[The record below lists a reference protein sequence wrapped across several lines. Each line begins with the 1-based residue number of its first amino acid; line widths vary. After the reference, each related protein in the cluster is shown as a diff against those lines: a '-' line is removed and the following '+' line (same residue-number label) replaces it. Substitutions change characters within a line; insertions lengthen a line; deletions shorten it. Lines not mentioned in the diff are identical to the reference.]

1 MMVSHSGEN
10 MLQEGGIIETA
21 HVFGESLVG
30 VLSRPRQIAE
40 GRPAVILLNAGL
52 VQRSG
57 PFRVYA
63 QLARALASCGFV
75 VLRFD
80 LSGRG
85 DSANAV
91 GASPGP
97 VLKQQEA
104 DAAMQLVTGLTGVDR
119 FVLSGICSGADDA
132 FRLADGNAR
141 VAGIVLLD
149 GYAYRTTGY
158 KIRRYGPG
166 LLDAGKVMRRVGRLF
181 KRDEDGEHALDEGD
195 FRDFPSSDE
204 AVARLQRL
212 SARDAR
218 VLLVYT
224 GGAFRYFNHARQAR
238 ECFGVAMDAPQVS
251 LEYWPDC
258 DHTFFQRKDRLR
270 LNTRFSAWMR
280 AQFPAT

>member
-1 MMVSHSGEN
+1 MRASQQGEN
-10 MLQEGGIIETA
+10 VLQEGGLTETA

-30 VLSRPRQIAE
+30 VLTRPRQVAE

-63 QLARALASCGFV
+63 QLARALANCGFV

-85 DSANAV
+85 DSANAT
-91 GASPGP
+91 GASAGP
-97 VLKQQEA
+97 ELKQQEA
-104 DAAMQLVTGLTGVDR
+104 DAAMRLVTGLTGVDR

-132 FRLADGNAR
+132 FRLADVDKR

-149 GYAYRTTGY
+149 GFAYRTAGY
-158 KIRRYGPG
+158 KVRRYGPG
-166 LLDAGKVMRRVGRLF
+166 LLDAGKVIRKVGRLF
-181 KRDEDGEHALDEGD
+181 KRGDEEHALEEGD
-195 FRDFPSSDE
+195 FRDFPSPDE
-204 AVARLQRL
+204 AIARLQRL
-212 SARDAR
+212 AARDAR
-218 VLLVYT
+218 VLLLYT

-238 ECFGVAMDAPQVS
+238 ECFGAAMDAAQVS
-251 LEYWPDC
+251 LEYWPEC
-258 DHTFFQRKDRLR
+258 DHTFYLRKDRLR

-280 AQFPAT
+280 AQFPAI

>member
-1 MMVSHSGEN
+1 MRVSHTGEN
-10 MLQEGGIIETA
+10 LLQEGGLTETA
-21 HVFGESLVG
+21 HVFGDSLVG
-30 VLSRPRQIAE
+30 VLTRPRQIAE

-52 VQRSG
+52 VLRSG
-57 PFRVYA
+57 SFRVYA

-97 VLKQQEA
+97 VLKRQEV
-104 DAAMQLVTGLTGVDR
+104 DAAMQLVTGLTGADR

-132 FRLADGNAR
+132 FRLADGDAR
-141 VAGIVLLD
+141 VAGVVLLD

-158 KIRRYGPG
+158 KVRRYGPG

-181 KRDEDGEHALDEGD
+181 KRDDEGEHALDEGD
-195 FRDFPSSDE
+195 FRDFPSPDE

-238 ECFGVAMDAPQVS
+238 ECFGAAVDAEQIS

-270 LNTRFSAWMR
+270 LNTRFSAWLR
-280 AQFPAT
+280 AQFPAR